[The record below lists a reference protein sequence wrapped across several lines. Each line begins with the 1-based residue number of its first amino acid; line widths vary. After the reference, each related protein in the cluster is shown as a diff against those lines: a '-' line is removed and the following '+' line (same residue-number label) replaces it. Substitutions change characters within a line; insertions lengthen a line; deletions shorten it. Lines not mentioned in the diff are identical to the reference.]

1 MHTHQKGVVALPSL
15 LLSKGEWHTAK
26 HLCDLGEPSSVVGDG
41 TRGFAHAKQPIAWAL
56 PTIQGQL
63 FGSSSEERADDYFQS
78 ARKDK

>member
-41 TRGFAHAKQPIAWAL
+41 TRGFAHAKQPIA
-56 PTIQGQL
+56 
-63 FGSSSEERADDYFQS
+63 
-78 ARKDK
+78 